1 MNNKKETTS
10 VTVNG
15 IDMNLKIN
23 IKSYCVQNN
32 ISFRDFIIQALKNEL
47 IKKTTKNETE

>member
-1 MNNKKETTS
+1 MSNQKETTS

-15 IDMNLKIN
+15 IDMNLKID

-32 ISFRDFIIQALKNEL
+32 IAFRDFIITALKNEL
-47 IKKTTKNETE
+47 KKKKIGERNE